1 MGISLFQVT
10 ARATSVTKLAPLEL
24 NVTQGVYKETK
35 LQVKIPYVSA
45 LVRVKFALRN
55 AFIDDYSVDM
65 NPCPLTPTLQAIT
78 SK

>member
-1 MGISLFQVT
+1 M
-10 ARATSVTKLAPLEL
+10 
-24 NVTQGVYKETK
+24 
-35 LQVKIPYVSA
+35 PYVSA
-45 LVRVKFALRN
+45 IMKVRFALRN